1 MIYSFKCVICGEEF
15 DEFQK
20 INDEHIAFHCGIKA
34 DRVYTIPYTNKDL
47 MYQFKT
53 NIFNNRITEIYS
65 KRQYNRLLKENGL
78 MTLTTEELRTM
89 KPKDKG
95 EKKRKETAKRIC
107 NRLREGN
114 ALKAF
119 PSFAKKYYTRGVK
132 K

>member
-1 MIYSFKCVICGEEF
+1 
-15 DEFQK
+15 
-20 INDEHIAFHCGIKA
+20 
-34 DRVYTIPYTNKDL
+34 
-47 MYQFKT
+47 
-53 NIFNNRITEIYS
+53 
-65 KRQYNRLLKENGL
+65 
-78 MTLTTEELRTM
+78 M